1 MHSMT
6 EGASYTGLHA
16 RQSPSTLRAKSAN
29 GPPPGSGEDLRNA
42 DDGNPNT

>member
-1 MHSMT
+1 MRSMT

-16 RQSPSTLRAKSAN
+16 RQSPSALRAESAP
-29 GPPPGSGEDLRNA
+29 GPPPRSGEDLRNV